1 MKTIMIIDDELT
13 VLKNAK
19 SFLEKDFKVITVDSN
34 KKAHEIIEKN
44 DKDLCLI
51 LIDSNIPDTDIP
63 AFFSFKPNIDKK
75 RDTTKIN
82 DFLIKPFTHNQLVE
96 FINDKI
102 R

>member
-13 VLKNAK
+13 VLKDAT
-19 SFLEKDFKVITVDSN
+19 SFLEKDFNVITVDSN

-44 DKDLCLI
+44 NKDLVLI

-82 DFLIKPFTHNQLVE
+82 DFLIKPFTRNQLME
-96 FINDKI
+96 FINEKI

>member
-1 MKTIMIIDDELT
+1 MKTIMIIDDELN
-13 VLKNAK
+13 VLKDAK
-19 SFLEKDFKVITVDSN
+19 SYLEKDFKVITVDSN
-34 KKAHEIIEKN
+34 KKAHEIIEKK
-44 DKDLCLI
+44 DKDLGLI
-51 LIDSNIPDTDIP
+51 LIDSNIPNTDIP

-82 DFLIKPFTHNQLVE
+82 DFLIKPFTRNQLVK